1 MSMINLNENPK
12 VEDFITSLENKEL
25 VIFEDIEGSKLY
37 VRYDGDRFI
46 IKPRSFKND
55 ELNFV
60 DLSIQKYYNDAY
72 IFFHTLPTY
81 ITNILNR
88 TWWFCFEYLAD
99 ENSPHIN
106 YNRIPNNHLILT
118 SIVKNGKHKFN
129 YEEIIEYSNLFGVD
143 PLPLIFKG
151 KLSSKQLEVIRLFL
165 KTSKEDLKF
174 IFGEDNFAKFFYNIL
189 NPNIEHSFLM
199 NDNEFN
205 DNTEKIIIRIEGDD
219 RYTFEILNPLFQR
232 NVDDNLTEHS
242 QVFSLI
248 IVNFLEY
255 LQLINI
261 EKYKPKGLT
270 DNDMYVNL
278 ICTLF
283 NDYMVNMKEDVE
295 KWDIIIP
302 QFIKNDK
309 FKINVNLIRNKDTR
323 DLIKSSDKI
332 EYVFKII
339 LGSFNKKRKKPVGV
353 MTENTVNLF
362 NKMVERIQKHIEL
375 QLNINKDYR
384 FKQIDLMNF
393 NDYFNLKFDADG
405 SNEIYPDISIQ
416 FEKEPTT
423 ETSKN
428 KKEKKK

>member
-1 MSMINLNENPK
+1 MKMLNMNEQPNIDQFIN
-12 VEDFITSLENKEL
+12 SLENKEL
-25 VIFEDIEGSKLY
+25 VVYEDIEGSKLY
-37 VRYDGDRFI
+37 VRYDGDRFV

-60 DLSIQKYYNDAY
+60 DLATQKYYNSAY
-72 IFFHTLPTY
+72 IFFHTLPSY

-106 YNRIPNNHLILT
+106 YNRIPSNHLILT

-129 YEEIIEYSNLFGVD
+129 YEEILEYSNLFGVD
-143 PLPLIFKG
+143 SLPLIFKG

-199 NDNEFN
+199 NDNQFN
-205 DNTEKIIIRIEGDD
+205 DNVEKIIIRIEGDD

-232 NVDDNLTEHS
+232 NNDDNLTEHS

-283 NDYMVNMKEDVE
+283 NDYMINMKEDVE

-309 FKINVNLIRNKDTR
+309 FKINVNLIRNKDTKE
-323 DLIKSSDKI
+323 LIKSSDKI

-362 NKMVERIQKHIEL
+362 NKMVERIQKHIEI

-393 NDYFNLKFDADG
+393 NDYFNLNFDADSVG
-405 SNEIYPDISIQ
+405 EIYPDISIQ
-416 FEKEPTT
+416 FDKEEST
-423 ETSKN
+423 EM
-428 KKEKKK
+428 EKKKGKVKK